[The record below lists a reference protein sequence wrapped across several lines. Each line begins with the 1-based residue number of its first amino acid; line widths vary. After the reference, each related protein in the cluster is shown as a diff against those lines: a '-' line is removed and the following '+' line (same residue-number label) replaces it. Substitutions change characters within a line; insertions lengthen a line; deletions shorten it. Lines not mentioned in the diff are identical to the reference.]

1 MSSPFPVLF
10 HTVLGSFAGA
20 FPALLAG
27 HQFSIK
33 QSARQ
38 AVFLHP
44 DDTPSPTRLDLEEHC
59 FNARPLG
66 SVQNLKA
73 GHLALPADAKNGT
86 EGTSVKFLQPLEVP
100 AVRCPDIAPMREQW
114 HFIF

>member
-1 MSSPFPVLF
+1 MSPPFPVLF

-44 DDTPSPTRLDLEEHC
+44 DGTHSPTRLDLVEHC

-73 GHLALPADAKNGT
+73 GHLALPADDKNGT
-86 EGTSVKFLQPLEVP
+86 EGTSMKFLQPLEVP